1 MQASHRGE
9 KGGGLH
15 SKDHRS
21 TFRTLDSPAG
31 LLQRGDYVLVLRFLQ
46 RTDTLADSFYQ
57 HLHGVILDC
66 FCSSQAFK
74 FAILYNTQQLRLY
87 FRSAKVSG
95 MARIAPAGPSRKP
108 QIMSESMICKRET
121 CSPLTSRMP

>member
-15 SKDHRS
+15 SKDHRG

-46 RTDTLADSFYQ
+46 RTDTCNLRCFWELKMEPIAFSYN
-57 HLHGVILDC
+57 HRSLDDIPQ
-66 FCSSQAFK
+66 FPNIARPWVKLK
-74 FAILYNTQQLRLY
+74 FVHH
-87 FRSAKVSG
+87 SARYAANLFAHFLFELSKEC
-95 MARIAPAGPSRKP
+95 RD
-108 QIMSESMICKRET
+108 E
-121 CSPLTSRMP
+121 